1 MCLNVN
7 RAFYTFIGIHFLSH
21 LTEPSVFN
29 GDSGYSSVFFF
40 SFMKIIFIEL
50 TIMRVFV
57 GGWGLLDGMCIGY
70 NSMGVNLIIFLW

>member
-21 LTEPSVFN
+21 LIEPSVFN
-29 GDSGYSSVFFF
+29 GDSGYSSFFF
-40 SFMKIIFIEL
+40 FFFMKIIFIEL

-57 GGWGLLDGMCIGY
+57 GDWGLLDGTCRR
-70 NSMGVNLIIFLW
+70 VQ